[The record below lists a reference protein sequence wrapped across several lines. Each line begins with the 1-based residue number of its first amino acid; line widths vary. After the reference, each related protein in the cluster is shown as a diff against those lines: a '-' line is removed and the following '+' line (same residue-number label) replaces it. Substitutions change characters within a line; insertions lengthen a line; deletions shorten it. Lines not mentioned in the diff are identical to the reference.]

1 MNGLRTHLFRFLS
14 AVIAAVA
21 LFSGPAFGA
30 NKQYS
35 LTVSPATTSPATLVF
50 TFTNLGNSSFNSL
63 SLTIPPGYTVP
74 PGGVST
80 SRGVVSVVSG
90 TIQVNNINLPTG
102 SGQVQTVTLAGVTGG
117 TCTAGA
123 TGTWYAQPWTG
134 SSVGSGQTFNIIP
147 NNSYPQTTLAPAC
160 FTLTYTAGANGS
172 ITGVSPQKVLA
183 GANGTAVTAVPNT
196 NYRFV
201 NWSDGSTANP
211 RTDANVQGNI
221 TVAANFV
228 SLPKITASA
237 GAGGSI
243 TPSGTVYVPYNG
255 SQQFTIAAIATYRIL
270 DVLVGGN
277 SVGAASSYTFSN
289 VIADGTIAAS
299 FKQNT
304 LAIGLPTNPVVG
316 TAFAVN
322 VGYDGPSPASITVTL
337 TCARAGV
344 LTQTVSPVPAQNPV
358 AFSWTFNSPDTCT
371 FIKAEAPNFKDATNS
386 TGFTVYSGTLQ
397 CGDKVGTNSAT
408 IDVLKDWSYPQGTAL
423 DPGWSLI
430 RGQNKL
436 PDQPCVVV
444 PYTFLQD
451 TTIGAQTATF
461 TVPSS
466 FVPPQAVS
474 AAYVVVWAAVPTT
487 DGWFSKRPK
496 LAWKVDGSNLPIYMP
511 ALACVTDPL
520 DFSTVPQAGLDALLP
535 TIPSVAPYNAEPL
548 LSAYPPGSKAKMCV
562 AQHGWTSL
570 GPPSGGETLVQ
581 PWTKVIDQ
589 GDGFMS
595 LD

>member
-1 MNGLRTHLFRFLS
+1 MNSLRRLLLNFSL
-14 AVIAAVA
+14 AVIAVFAMS
-21 LFSGPAFGA
+21 SGTAIGA

-35 LTVSPATTSPATLVF
+35 LTVSRGTTSPATLVF

-63 SLTIPPGYTVP
+63 SLTIPAGYSVP
-74 PGGVST
+74 SGGITT
-80 SRGVVSVVSG
+80 SRGVASVVSG
-90 TIQVNNINLPTG
+90 VIQVNNINLPTG
-102 SGQVQTVTLAGVTGG
+102 TGQVQTVTLSGVTAGS
-117 TCTAGA
+117 CTAGA

-160 FTLTYTAGANGS
+160 FTLTYSAGANGL
-172 ITGVSPQKVLA
+172 IQGTSPQKVLA
-183 GANGTAVTAVPNT
+183 GASGTAVTAVPNT
-196 NYRFV
+196 NFRFV
-201 NWSDGSTANP
+201 NWSDGSSANP
-211 RTDANVQGNI
+211 RTDTNVQANI
-221 TVAANFV
+221 TVTASFA

-237 GAGGSI
+237 GSGGSI
-243 TPSGTVYVPYNG
+243 TPSGTVYVSYNG
-255 SQQFTIAAIATYRIL
+255 SQQFTIGPNATYRIL
-270 DVLVGGN
+270 DVLVDG
-277 SVGAASSYTFSN
+277 STVGAVPSYTFSN
-289 VIADGTIAAS
+289 VTADRTIAAT

-316 TAFAVN
+316 MAFDVN
-322 VGYDGPSPASITVTL
+322 VGYDGLAPASITVTL
-337 TCARAGV
+337 TCARAG
-344 LTQTVSPVPAQNPV
+344 TQTKTVSPVETQNPV

-371 FIKAEAPNFKDATNS
+371 FIKAEAPNFKEATNS
-386 TGFTVYSGTLQ
+386 TGFTVYSGTLG

-408 IDVLKDWSYPQGTAL
+408 IDVLQDGSYPQGTAL
-423 DPGWSLI
+423 APGWSLI

-451 TTIGAQTATF
+451 TTVGAQNATF
-461 TVPSS
+461 TVPSP

-474 AAYVVVWAAVPTT
+474 AAYVVVWAPEPTT
-487 DGWFSKRPK
+487 GGWFSKRPR
-496 LAWKVDGSNLPIYMP
+496 LAWKVDTSSQPIYMP
-511 ALACVTDPL
+511 ALACVTDPMN
-520 DFSTVPQAGLDALLP
+520 FSTVPQAGLDLLLP
-535 TIPSVAPYNAEPL
+535 TIPNIEPYNAEPL
-548 LSAYPPGSKAKMCV
+548 LSAYPPGEKAKMCV

-570 GPPSGGETLVQ
+570 GPASGSETLVQ

>member
-1 MNGLRTHLFRFLS
+1 MSGLRRSLTR
-14 AVIAAVA
+14 
-21 LFSGPAFGA
+21 LFSAIIAVLVLSSGAALGA

-35 LTVSPATTSPATLVF
+35 LSVSPATTSPATLTF

-63 SLTIPPGYTVP
+63 SLTIPSGYSVP
-74 PGGVST
+74 PGSIT
-80 SRGVVSVVSG
+80 ASRGVVSVVSG
-90 TIQVNNINLPTG
+90 VIRVNDINLPTG
-102 SGQVQTVTLAGVTGG
+102 TGQVVTVTLLGVTAG

-123 TGTWYAQPWTG
+123 TGTWNAQPWTG

-160 FTLTYTAGANGS
+160 FTLTYTAGANGT
-172 ITGVSPQKVLA
+172 ITGISPQKVPA
-183 GANGTAVTAVPNT
+183 GTSGTPVTAVPVT

-211 RTDANVQGNI
+211 RTDANVQSNI
-221 TVAANFV
+221 TVTANFV
-228 SLPKITASA
+228 SLPSITASA
-237 GAGGSI
+237 GTGGSI
-243 TPSGTVYVPYNG
+243 TPSGTVYVPYGG
-255 SQQFTIAAIATYRIL
+255 SQQFTIAAAATYRIL
-270 DVLVGGN
+270 DVLVGSS
-277 SVGAASSYTFSN
+277 SVGAVSSYTFSN
-289 VIADGTIAAS
+289 VIADGSIAAS

-316 TAFAVN
+316 TAFDVN
-322 VGYDGPSPASITVTL
+322 VGYDGPPPASITVTL
-337 TCARAGV
+337 TCVGAGT
-344 LTQTVSPVPAQNPV
+344 LTQTVSPGPTQNPV
-358 AFSWTFNSPDTCT
+358 AFSWTFNSPDKCT

-386 TGFTVYSGTLQ
+386 TGFTVYSGILG
-397 CGDKVGTNSAT
+397 CGDKVGTSSAT

-436 PDQPCVVV
+436 QDQPCVVV

-451 TTIGAQTATF
+451 TTIGAQSATF
-461 TVPSS
+461 TVPSN
-466 FVPPQAVS
+466 FMPPQAVS
-474 AAYVVVWAAVPTT
+474 AAYVVVWAPVATT
-487 DGWFSKRPK
+487 DGWFSKRPR
-496 LAWKVDGSNLPIYMP
+496 LAWKVDGNNQPIYMP
-511 ALACVTDPL
+511 ALACVTDPM
-520 DFSTVPQAGLDALLP
+520 DFSTVAQAGLDALLP
-535 TIPSVAPYNAEPL
+535 QIPSVAPYNAEPL
-548 LSAYPPGSKAKMCV
+548 LSAYPPGTKAKMCV

-570 GPPSGGETLVQ
+570 GPPSGSETLVI